1 MVAVVSAFGDSQ
13 DGGGA
18 RDGHLINEG
27 RLQRYLA
34 AVEQSRARP
43 LLIVN
48 KSDLSADPAIVIK
61 ALESTFPGVPVVLMS
76 GQQGVGIE
84 QLQPWIRPGQTFA
97 LVGIS
102 GVGKSTLVNALL
114 GREAQRTGDVRESD
128 SRGRHTTTH
137 RELFLTATG
146 ALLLD
151 TPGMREM
158 ELWVGD
164 QHQARPASDAR
175 VRGSVRGGDQGKDGD
190 RGGGGRNRRRR

>member
-1 MVAVVSAFGDSQ
+1 
-13 DGGGA
+13 
-18 RDGHLINEG
+18 
-27 RLQRYLA
+27 
-34 AVEQSRARP
+34 
-43 LLIVN
+43 VN
-48 KSDLSADPAIVIK
+48 KSDLSADPEIIIK
-61 ALESTFPGVPVVLMS
+61 ALETTFPGVPVVLMS

-84 QLQPWIRPGQTFA
+84 RLQPWIRPGQTFA

-146 ALLLD
+146 ALLID

-164 QHQARPASDAR
+164 EHQARPASEAH
-175 VRGSVRGGDQGKDGD
+175 VRGREGD
-190 RGGGGRNRRRR
+190 RSGGGGRGARGGSSRRRR